1 MSHWREC
8 LEQDPKT
15 DHSILEIVMNARRPE
30 PSLDDLLGDPIMH
43 SLLARDG
50 LTVDE
55 VRRFLDEM
63 KHRLRPLRC
72 KAA

>member
-1 MSHWREC
+1 MTNV
-8 LEQDPKT
+8 K
-15 DHSILEIVMNARRPE
+15 PE
-30 PSLDDLLGDPIMH
+30 PSLDDLLSDAILH
-43 SLLARDG
+43 ALLARDG

-63 KHRLRPLRC
+63 KRRLRPVRR

>member
-1 MSHWREC
+1 MNHWRER
-8 LEQDPKT
+8 LEWDPKT

-55 VRRFLDEM
+55 VREFLDEM

>member
-1 MSHWREC
+1 MTNV
-8 LEQDPKT
+8 K
-15 DHSILEIVMNARRPE
+15 PE
-30 PSLDDLLGDPIMH
+30 PSLDDLLDDPIMH
-43 SLLARDG
+43 ALLARDG

-63 KHRLRPLRC
+63 KRRLRPACR